1 MVLAMPRVVL
11 DPARDFDDNVSMWA
25 ATAAPAPEFPTLQGD
40 VTADVVIIGAG
51 FTGMSTA
58 YHLAR
63 RFPDKH
69 IVVLEAK
76 RVGNGASGRSGGMAL
91 NWINGVQATT
101 PERAKRV
108 YGATRAGLDWI
119 AKVIDEHRLNV
130 RFHRI
135 GCFDAYTDNKRAE
148 EAHASAER
156 LASWGIPVEY
166 LSGAQLQKVTNA
178 QGVVGG
184 VLDPG
189 TGQLHG
195 LDLLR
200 GLAPVVAGYG
210 VRIHEQSPVIAIE
223 EGQTHVVRTPHGS
236 VRSPAMVLATNG
248 YTGKL
253 GYFSTGIFPLHS
265 HVIATEPLP
274 KERWQELGWG
284 DNAGFCD
291 DMDRIAYT
299 SMSAD
304 GRLLIGGGGNGAYSY
319 AYGGCTAFPTDA
331 ALQYEFVH
339 GVLKKYFPK
348 AKDVRIAQRWTGTL
362 GITMTRVCSIGVTG
376 EYKNIY
382 HGLGYSGHGV
392 VLANLAGQVIC
403 DLYSDNHEPWRD
415 LPFYQRKLDG
425 IPPEPLRWVGYQVYT
440 KLTGRSP
447 RKKLA
452 DD

>member
-1 MVLAMPRVVL
+1 MPRVIF
-11 DPARDFDDNVSMWA
+11 DPSRDLDDNKSMWA
-25 ATAAPAPEFPTLQGD
+25 ATAAPAPELPALQGD
-40 VTADVVIIGAG
+40 VTADMVIIGAG

-58 YHLAR
+58 YHVAR
-63 RFPDKH
+63 RFPDRH
-69 IVVLEAK
+69 VVVLEAK

-91 NWINGVQATT
+91 NWINGVHAET

-119 AKVIDEHRLNV
+119 AKVIDEHKLDV
-130 RFHRI
+130 RFNRI
-135 GCFDAYTDNKRAE
+135 GCMDAYTNAQRAE

-156 LASWGIPVEY
+156 LSSWGIPVKY
-166 LSGAQLQKVTNA
+166 LSGAELDTRMRA
-178 QGVVGG
+178 RGVVGA
-184 VLDPG
+184 VFDPG

-200 GLAPVVAGYG
+200 GLTPVVSGYG
-210 VRIHEQSPVIAIE
+210 VRMYENSPVVAIE
-223 EGQTHVVRTPHGS
+223 EGKTHVVRTPSGS
-236 VRSPAMVLATNG
+236 VRAPALVLATNG
-248 YTGKL
+248 YTGRL
-253 GYFSTGIFPLHS
+253 GYFKYGIFPLHS

-274 KERWQELGWG
+274 LERWRELGWG
-284 DNAGFCD
+284 ETAGFCD

-319 AYGGCTAFPTDA
+319 VYGGRTAFPTDPTK
-331 ALQYEFVH
+331 QYEFVH
-339 GVLKKYFPK
+339 GILKRYFPD
-348 AKDVRIAQRWTGTL
+348 AADVRIAQRWTGTL

-376 EYKNIY
+376 EHKNVY

-403 DLYSDNHEPWRD
+403 DLYSDNHDPWRD
-415 LPFYQRKLDG
+415 LPFYQRRLDG
-425 IPPEPLRWVGYQVYT
+425 IPPEPLRWVGYQIYT

>member
-1 MVLAMPRVVL
+1 MPRVIF
-11 DPARDFDDNVSMWA
+11 DPTRDLDDNKSMWA
-25 ATAAPAPEFPTLQGD
+25 ATTAPAPELPALQGD
-40 VTADVVIIGAG
+40 VTADMVIIGAG

-58 YHLAR
+58 YHVAR
-63 RFPDKH
+63 RFPDRH
-69 IVVLEAK
+69 VVVLEAK
-76 RVGNGASGRSGGMAL
+76 RIGNGASGRSGGMAL
-91 NWINGVQATT
+91 NWINGVHAET

-119 AKVIDEHRLNV
+119 AKVIDEHKLDV
-130 RFHRI
+130 RFNRI
-135 GCFDAYTDNKRAE
+135 GCMDAYTNTQRAE

-156 LASWGIPVEY
+156 LSSWGIPVKY
-166 LSGAQLQKVTNA
+166 LSGAELDTRMRA
-178 QGVVGG
+178 RGVVGA
-184 VLDPG
+184 VFDPG

-200 GLAPVVAGYG
+200 GLTPIVTGYG
-210 VRIHEQSPVIAIE
+210 VRMYENSPVVAIE
-223 EGQTHVVRTPHGS
+223 EGKTHVVRTPSGS
-236 VRSPAMVLATNG
+236 VRAPALVLATNG
-248 YTGKL
+248 YTGRL
-253 GYFSTGIFPLHS
+253 GYFKYGIFPLHS

-274 KERWQELGWG
+274 LERWRELGWG
-284 DNAGFCD
+284 DTAGFCD

-319 AYGGCTAFPTDA
+319 VYGGRTAFPTNPTK
-331 ALQYEFVH
+331 QYEFVH
-339 GVLKKYFPK
+339 GILKKYFPD
-348 AKDVRIAQRWTGTL
+348 AADVRIAQRWTGTL

-376 EYKNIY
+376 EHKNVY

-415 LPFYQRKLDG
+415 LPFYQRRLDG
-425 IPPEPLRWVGYQVYT
+425 IPPEPLRWVGYQIYT

>member
-1 MVLAMPRVVL
+1 MPRVTFDPLRDL
-11 DPARDFDDNVSMWA
+11 DENQSMWA
-25 ATAAPAPEFPTLQGD
+25 ATAAPAPELPRLQGD
-40 VTADVVIIGAG
+40 SKADMVIIGAG

-58 YHLAR
+58 YHVAR
-63 RFPDKH
+63 RFPDRQV
-69 IVVLEAK
+69 VVLEAK

-91 NWINGVQATT
+91 NWINGVHADT

-108 YGATRAGLDWI
+108 YGATRAGIDWI
-119 AKVIDEHRLNV
+119 AKVIEEHKLDV

-135 GCFDAYTDNKRAE
+135 GCMDAYTNTQRAE

-156 LASWGIPVEY
+156 LSSWGIPVQY
-166 LSGAQLQKVTNA
+166 LAGADLDARMKA
-178 QGVVGG
+178 RGVVGA

-200 GLAPVVAGYG
+200 GLTPIVTGYG
-210 VRIHEQSPVIAIE
+210 VRIYENSPVVAIE
-223 EGQTHVVRTPHGS
+223 EGKTHVVRTASGS
-236 VRSPAMVLATNG
+236 VSAPVLVLATNG
-248 YTGKL
+248 YTGHL
-253 GYFSTGIFPLHS
+253 GYFKSGIFPLHS

-274 KERWQELGWG
+274 LDRWRELGWG
-284 DNAGFCD
+284 NTAGFCD

-319 AYGGCTAFPTDA
+319 VYGGRTAFPTDA
-331 ALQYEFVH
+331 AKQFEFVH
-339 GVLKKYFPK
+339 GILKKYFPD
-348 AKDVRIAQRWTGTL
+348 AADVRIAQRWTGTL

-376 EYKNIY
+376 QYKNIY
-382 HGLGYSGHGV
+382 YGLGYSGHGV

-415 LPFYQRKLDG
+415 LPFYQRRLDG
-425 IPPEPLRWVGYQVYT
+425 IPPEPLRWVGYQIYT